1 MEMPDGAFLYRQA
14 FQAGL
19 TPDPDFTVSEWADE
33 YRMLSQKASAE
44 PGRWRTERT
53 PYLKEIMDELSPSSP
68 MEQVVFM
75 AGAQVGKSETG
86 NNWLGFV
93 IHHAPGPMM
102 LVQPTTDTAKRFSK
116 QRLAPMMEES
126 PALKERIADPRSRD
140 SGNTQLVKEFQGGVL
155 VVTGA
160 NSAVGLRSMPV
171 RYLFLDEVDAF
182 PVDVDG
188 EGDPVILAVRRTTT
202 FARRKIFMCSTPT
215 IKEMSRIER
224 EFMAS
229 DQRRYFV
236 PCPHCGHMQWLRWSQ
251 IKWDDGDPKSAAYA
265 CEDCGCLIEERHKTQ
280 MLSQGEW
287 KPTAEGNGRTAGF
300 HLSSLYSPL
309 GWKSWSAIVE
319 EFLAAKN
326 DAPLLKGW
334 VNTVLGETWEEEYS
348 AKIGADGLQARAEF
362 YDPRTL
368 PARVFAVTAGV
379 DVQDNRLAVSLY
391 GWGRGEECWAVH
403 HQEIY
408 GDPARPEVWKQL
420 DDFLLTPISHEL
432 AEPLTITAACID
444 SGGHHT
450 HDVYA
455 YARDRRT
462 WGHGNARPRIMAIK
476 GQSQKGKPAIS
487 KPTRVDLNWRGQTL
501 KASAEVWPVGV
512 DTIKSVIYSRL
523 KHNEPGP
530 GYIHFHAELTQEFY
544 EQLTAEKQ
552 VTKYVKGFPV
562 REWTK
567 KSGARNEALD
577 TAVYAYAALQSLY
590 LRFNRRTMWDQFER
604 ALKLKEPTNDAPP
617 EPPKPSPPKTGPFRI
632 GGRSNFVNA
641 W

>member
-1 MEMPDGAFLYRQA
+1 MMPDGAALYRQA

-19 TPDPDFTVSEWADE
+19 RPDPDYTVSEWADE

-44 PGRWRTERT
+44 PGRWRTDRT
-53 PYLKEIMDELSPSSP
+53 PYLRQIMDELSPSSP
-68 MEQVVFM
+68 VEQVVFM

-140 SGNTQLVKEFQGGVL
+140 SGNTQLVKEFTGGVL

-171 RYLFLDEVDAF
+171 RYLFLDEIDGF

-188 EGDPVILAVRRTTT
+188 EGDPVILAIRRTTT

-215 IKEMSRIER
+215 VKDISRIER
-224 EFMAS
+224 EFLAS

-236 PCPHCGHMQWLRWSQ
+236 PCPHCDHMQWLRWAQ
-251 IKWDDGDPKSAAYA
+251 LKWRDQDPQTVAYA
-265 CEDCGCLIEERHKTQ
+265 CEECGALIEERHKTS
-280 MLSQGEW
+280 MLARGEW
-287 KPTAEGNGRTAGF
+287 RATADGNGRTAGF

-309 GWKSWSAIVE
+309 GWKSWRAIVE

-348 AKIGADGLQARAEF
+348 AKIGADALQARAEF
-362 YDPRTL
+362 YDPNVL
-368 PARVFAVTAGV
+368 PARVLAVTAGV

-391 GWGRGEECWAVH
+391 GWGRDEECWAIA

-408 GDPARPEVWKQL
+408 GDPARPEVWSQL
-420 DDFLLTPISHEL
+420 RNMLETPIDHEL
-432 AEPLTITAACID
+432 AEPLTVAAACID

-455 YARDRRT
+455 FAREHRT
-462 WGHGNARPRIMAIK
+462 RHWYAIK
-476 GQSQKGKPAIS
+476 GQSQRAKPAIS
-487 KPTRVDLNWRGQTL
+487 KPTKVDINWKGKTL

-512 DTIKSVIYSRL
+512 DTIKSVIYARL

-530 GYIHFHAELTQEFY
+530 GYVHFHAELSDEFY
-544 EQLTAEKQ
+544 AQLTAEKQ

-562 REWTK
+562 REWVK

-590 LRFNRRTMWDQFER
+590 LRFNRRTIWDQFER
-604 ALKLKEPTNDAPP
+604 ALKLKPVTADDKAGQSTAKAV
-617 EPPKPSPPKTGPFRI
+617 KPIIAKR
-632 GGRSNFVNA
+632 RSSFVTQ

>member
-1 MEMPDGAFLYRQA
+1 VQPDGAFLYRQA
-14 FQAGL
+14 FVAGL
-19 TPDPDFTVSEWADE
+19 TPDPDYTVSEWADAH
-33 YRMLSQKASAE
+33 RMLSQKASAE
-44 PGRWRTERT
+44 PGRWRTDRT
-53 PYLKEIMDELSPSSP
+53 PYLRDILDCLSPSSP
-68 MEQVVFM
+68 VQRVVFM

-102 LVQPTTDTAKRFSK
+102 LVQPTVDTAKRFSK
-116 QRLAPMMEES
+116 QRLAPMIEET
-126 PALKERIADPRSRD
+126 PVLRDRVADPRSRD

-188 EGDPVILAVRRTTT
+188 EGDPVILAERRTTT
-202 FARRKIFMCSTPT
+202 FARRKIFLCSTPT
-215 IKEMSRIER
+215 IKDVSRIER
-224 EFMAS
+224 EFNVS

-236 PCPHCGHMQWLRWSQ
+236 PCPHCEHMQWLRWANL
-251 IKWDDGDPKSAAYA
+251 KWTDDDPTTAAYV
-265 CEDCGCLIEERHKTQ
+265 CEECGALIEERHKTD
-280 MLSQGEW
+280 MLSRGEW
-287 KPTAEGNGRTAGF
+287 RATAPGDGRTAGF

-309 GWKSWSAIVE
+309 GWKSWASIVA
-319 EFLAAKN
+319 EFMAAKG

-362 YDPRTL
+362 YDPKVL
-368 PARVFAVTAGV
+368 PARVLTVTAGV

-391 GWGRGEECWAVH
+391 GWGRDEECWTVA

-420 DDFLLTPISHEL
+420 DDLLTTPLAHEL
-432 AEPLTITAACID
+432 AEPLTIAAACVD

-455 YARDRRT
+455 YARERR
-462 WGHGNARPRIMAIK
+462 GKHVMAIK
-476 GQSQKGKPAIS
+476 GQSQRGKPAIS
-487 KPTRVDLNWRGQTL
+487 KPSRVDINWRGKVL

-530 GYIHFHAELTQEFY
+530 GYVHFHAELPAEFY
-544 EQLTAEKQ
+544 EQLTAEKL

-577 TAVYAYAALQSLY
+577 CAVYAYAALQSLY
-590 LRFNRRTMWDQFER
+590 MRFNRRTIWEQMER
-604 ALKLKEPTNDAPP
+604 ALKVKSGTP
-617 EPPKPSPPKTGPFRI
+617 EDKAAALSQPKARPIIRQQ
-632 GGRSNFVNA
+632 RSNFTTS

>member
-1 MEMPDGAFLYRQA
+1 MTTDGAFLYCQA
-14 FQAGL
+14 LHAGL
-19 TPDPDFTVSEWADE
+19 MPDPDYTVSEWADE

-53 PYLKEIMDELSPSSP
+53 PYLKAIMDELSPSSP

-126 PALKERIADPRSRD
+126 PALKERIADARSRD

-171 RYLFLDEVDAF
+171 RYLFLDEIDAF

-188 EGDPVILAVRRTTT
+188 EGDPVILAIRRTTT
-202 FARRKIFMCSTPT
+202 FSRRKIFMCSTPT

-224 EFMAS
+224 EFNNS
-229 DQRRYFV
+229 DQRRFFV
-236 PCPHCGHMQWLRWSQ
+236 PCPHCDHMQWLRWAQ
-251 IKWDDGDPKSAAYA
+251 IKWSDDDPSTATYA
-265 CEDCGCLIEERHKTQ
+265 CEECGALIEERYKTQ
-280 MLSQGEW
+280 MLAAGEW
-287 KPTAEGNGRTAGF
+287 RSTAEGNGRVAGF

-309 GWKSWSAIVE
+309 GWKSWSSIVE

-334 VNTVLGETWEEEYS
+334 VNTVLGETWEDEYS
-348 AKIGADGLQARAEF
+348 AKVGADSLQSRAEF
-362 YDPRTL
+362 YDPKVL
-368 PARVFAVTAGV
+368 PARVLAVTAGV

-391 GWGRGEECWAVH
+391 GWGRDEESWTIA

-408 GDPARPEVWKQL
+408 GDPARPEVWAQL
-420 DDFLLTPISHEL
+420 DNMLGTPIEHEL
-432 AEPLTITAACID
+432 AEPLTVMAACID

-450 HDVYA
+450 HEVYA
-455 YARDRRT
+455 YARDRRAK
-462 WGHGNARPRIMAIK
+462 HYLAIK
-476 GQSQKGKPAIS
+476 GQSQRGKPAIS
-487 KPTRVDLNWRGQTL
+487 KPTKVDINWKGKTL
-501 KASAEVWPVGV
+501 KSSAEVWPVGA
-512 DTIKSVIYSRL
+512 DTIKSVIYARL

-530 GYIHFHAELTQEFY
+530 GYIHFHAELPTEFY

-552 VTKYVKGFPV
+552 VTKYIKGFPV
-562 REWTK
+562 REWVK

-590 LRFNRRTMWDQFER
+590 MRFNRRTIWDQLER
-604 ALKLKEPTNDAPP
+604 NLQLKPPQTDAPP
-617 EPPKPSPPKTGPFRI
+617 KPAPKKAAPYRV
-632 GGRSNFVNA
+632 GGRTNFVNA

>member
-1 MEMPDGAFLYRQA
+1 MQLPDGSFLYRQA
-14 FQAGL
+14 FQSGL
-19 TPDPDFTVSEWADE
+19 LPDPDYTVSEWADNH
-33 YRMLSQKASAE
+33 RMLSQKASAE
-44 PGRWRTERT
+44 PGRWRTDRT
-53 PYLKEIMDELSPSSP
+53 PYLKGIMDELSPHSP
-68 MEQVVFM
+68 TETVVFM

-86 NNWLGFV
+86 NNWTGF
-93 IHHAPGPMM
+93 IIDHAPGPMM

-116 QRLAPMMEES
+116 QRLAPMFEET
-126 PALKERIADPRSRD
+126 PRLKERIADPRSRD
-140 SGNTQLVKEFQGGVL
+140 SGNTQLVKEFLGGVL
-155 VVTGA
+155 VITGA

-171 RYLFLDEVDAF
+171 RYLFLDEVDGF

-188 EGDPVILAVRRTTT
+188 EGDPVILAIRRTTT

-215 IKEMSRIER
+215 VKDISRIER
-224 EFMAS
+224 EFLNS

-236 PCPHCGHMQWLRWSQ
+236 PCPHCDHMQWLRWAQ
-251 IKWDDGDPKSAAYA
+251 IKWDEGEPHTAAYA
-265 CEDCGCLIEERHKTQ
+265 CEDCGTLIEERYKTD
-280 MLSQGEW
+280 MLSKGEW
-287 KPTAEGNGRTAGF
+287 RATAEGNGRTAGF

-348 AKIGADGLQARAEF
+348 AKVGADALQQRAEF
-362 YDPRTL
+362 YDPKVL
-368 PARVFAVTAGV
+368 PARVLAVTAGV

-391 GWGRGEECWAVH
+391 GWGRDEECWVVG

-420 DDFLLTPISHEL
+420 DDMLGTPIEHEI
-432 AEPLTITAACID
+432 AEPLTVMAACID

-455 YARDRRT
+455 YTRERRAK
-462 WGHGNARPRIMAIK
+462 HYLAIK
-476 GQSQKGKPAIS
+476 GQSQKGKPAIA
-487 KPTRVDLNWRGQTL
+487 KPTRVDINWKGKVL
-501 KASAEVWPVGV
+501 KSSAEVWPVGT
-512 DTIKSVIYSRL
+512 DTIKSVIYARL
-523 KHNEPGP
+523 KHNEPGA
-530 GYIHFHAELTQEFY
+530 GYVHFHAELPADFF
-544 EQLTAEKQ
+544 EQLTAEKL

-590 LRFNRRTMWDQFER
+590 MRFNRRTIWEQFER
-604 ALKLKEPTNDAPP
+604 ALKLKTEKSGELAQ
-617 EPPKPSPPKTGPFRI
+617 KPAKPIIQQRRAS
-632 GGRSNFVNA
+632 FVTQ

>member
-1 MEMPDGAFLYRQA
+1 MQPDGGFLYRQA
-14 FQAGL
+14 FIAGL
-19 TPDPDFTVSEWADE
+19 TPDPDYTVSEWADN

-44 PGRWRTERT
+44 PGHWRTERT

-86 NNWLGFV
+86 NNWLGYV
-93 IHHAPGPMM
+93 VDYAPGPMM
-102 LVQPTTDTAKRFSK
+102 LVQPTVDTAKRFSK
-116 QRLAPMMEES
+116 QRLAPMFEET
-126 PALKERIADPRSRD
+126 PRLKERIADPRSRD

-155 VVTGA
+155 VITGA

-171 RYLFLDEVDAF
+171 RYLFLDEIDGF

-188 EGDPVILAVRRTTT
+188 EGDPVILAIRRTTT
-202 FARRKIFMCSTPT
+202 FARRKVFMCSTPT
-215 IKEMSRIER
+215 VKDISRIER
-224 EFMAS
+224 EFNSS

-236 PCPHCGHMQWLRWSQ
+236 PCPHCGHMQWLRWAQ
-251 IKWDDGDPKSAAYA
+251 IKWDEGRPETAAYA
-265 CEDCGCLIEERHKTQ
+265 CEDCGTLIEERHKTD
-280 MLSQGEW
+280 MLAKGEW
-287 KPTAEGNGRTAGF
+287 RPTAEGNGRTAGF

-309 GWKSWSAIVE
+309 GWKSWRSIVE

-348 AKIGADGLQARAEF
+348 AKVGVDALQARAEF
-362 YDPRTL
+362 YDPKVL
-368 PARVFAVTAGV
+368 PARVLAVTAGV

-391 GWGRGEECWAVH
+391 GWGRDEECWTVA
-403 HQEIY
+403 HQEIF
-408 GDPARPEVWKQL
+408 GDPARPEVWAQL
-420 DDFLLTPISHEL
+420 KNMLETPIDHEI
-432 AEPLTITAACID
+432 AEPLTVMAACID

-455 YARDRRT
+455 FAREHRT
-462 WGHGNARPRIMAIK
+462 RHWYAIK
-476 GQSQKGKPAIS
+476 GQSQRSKPAIS
-487 KPTRVDLNWRGQTL
+487 KPTRVDLNWKGRVL
-501 KASAEVWPVGV
+501 KSSAEVWPVGV
-512 DTIKSVIYSRL
+512 DTIKSVIYARL
-523 KHNEPGP
+523 KHNEPGA
-530 GYIHFHAELTQEFY
+530 GYIHFHAELSTEFF

-562 REWTK
+562 REWVK

-590 LRFNRRTMWDQFER
+590 MRYNRRTIWDQLER
-604 ALKLKEPTNDAPP
+604 ALQLKDV
-617 EPPKPSPPKTGPFRI
+617 KTGEVVQKPAQPIIPRK
-632 GGRSNFVNA
+632 RPSFVTN